1 VPNATG
7 TSRLRKD
14 RGPGAGEKG
23 LRKQRGPRPGTK
35 RYEWREIGIILLSVK
50 VLLVQ
55 PPVEDFYDTSIRTY
69 PLALLYL
76 GRRIRDIAEV
86 TVLDLRSKR
95 KPKRLGEHPFPDL
108 RPYYRER
115 IRTPFSFF
123 GAYYRFGAD
132 EEEIRE
138 ALGKA
143 RADVVAI
150 SSLFTTYSMEAL
162 DVARLAKEVNPE
174 VTTVLG
180 GIHPTLFPV
189 RVLESPTVD
198 YVIRGEGE
206 TPLFDLVRALDSGG
220 MDRAGPIGGLCRRD
234 KEGFHITEPHVEAHI
249 DEAPDRRLI
258 DPDAYR
264 IGRKNYT
271 FFLTSRG
278 CPLHC
283 AFCGRPSVPYRKR
296 SLESMEREIADCLD
310 IGIGAVDFEDDM
322 LNLDARHFGATL
334 DLFRGTS
341 LTLSAMNGIYSEKLD
356 PSALGRMYDAG
367 FRRLNF
373 SLVDISRPVME
384 RQKRLF
390 PSNFLALLPHLEAS
404 PFLVETHFIIGL
416 PGQTADEI
424 LDTMIFLMGRRLLP
438 GPSIFYLAPGSPI
451 FDERAGEDRGR
462 SVKSLRGSA
471 MFPIN
476 PLLPRET
483 LFTFMKLTRFINF
496 VKAALDREPGARTL
510 WDLAEAPALV
520 KDPVDREIIA
530 VLLREKR
537 FMCYDLHTLSLLPEP
552 QDDGLVKL
560 FFRRAEGL
568 HVRGF
573 KTMNS
578 VIIG

>member
-1 VPNATG
+1 
-7 TSRLRKD
+7 
-14 RGPGAGEKG
+14 
-23 LRKQRGPRPGTK
+23 
-35 RYEWREIGIILLSVK
+35 LSVK

-69 PLALLYL
+69 PLSLLYL
-76 GRRIRDIAEV
+76 GKRLRDIADV
-86 TVLDLRSKR
+86 TVLDLRSNR
-95 KPKRLGEHPFPDL
+95 KPKRLAEHPFPDL
-108 RPYYRER
+108 TPYYRER

-132 EEEIRE
+132 EKEIRE
-138 ALGKA
+138 ALREA
-143 RADVVAI
+143 QADVVAI
-150 SSLFTTYSMEAL
+150 SSLFTTYAMEAL

-174 VTTVLG
+174 AATVLG
-180 GIHPTLFPV
+180 GIHPTLFPR
-189 RVLESPTVD
+189 RVLEFPSVD

-206 TPLFDLVRALDSGG
+206 TPLFDLVRALDLRGE
-220 MDRAGPIGGLCRRD
+220 DRIGPIGGLCYRD
-234 KEGFHITEPHVEAHI
+234 EEGFHITEPHVETHI
-249 DEAPDRRLI
+249 DDAPDRRLL

-264 IGRKNYT
+264 IGRKNYA

-296 SLESMEREIADCLD
+296 TLEGMEREIADCLELR
-310 IGIGAVDFEDDM
+310 IGAVDFEDDM
-322 LNLDARHFGATL
+322 LNLDTRHFGATL
-334 DLFRGTS
+334 DLFRGTD
-341 LTLSAMNGIYSEKLD
+341 LTLSAMNGIYSENLD
-356 PSALGRMYDAG
+356 ASTLGRMYDAG

-384 RQKRLF
+384 KQGRLF
-390 PSNFLALLPHLEAS
+390 PSNFLSLLPYLEAS

-416 PGQTADEI
+416 PGQTAEEI
-424 LDTMIFLMGRRLLP
+424 LDTMLFLMGRRLLP

-451 FDERAGEDRGR
+451 FDETAGEGWGG
-462 SVKSLRGSA
+462 SIKSLRGSA
-471 MFPIN
+471 MLPVN

-496 VKAALDREPGARTL
+496 VKGALDREPGVRTL
-510 WDLAEAPALV
+510 RDLAEAPALV
-520 KDPVDREIIA
+520 KSPVDREIIT

-537 FMCYDLHTLSLLPEP
+537 FMYHDLQTSSLLPEP

-560 FFRRAEGL
+560 FFQRAGGL
-568 HVRGF
+568 PVRGF